1 MIQLHSIS
9 LNGLLPLKSLYLPN
23 VDDFE
28 YCYKWRK
35 RYVLSVVAFYIKYPF
50 PFFWKSRHFSSPPSQ
65 PGHGPL
71 ALRTVTGANQ
81 GTSPAGLRD

>member
-1 MIQLHSIS
+1 MTLNIAINGERDMYFLLLLFTSSIHSPS
-9 LNGLLPLKSLYLPN
+9 FGRVDTFPPPL
-23 VDDFE
+23 
-28 YCYKWRK
+28 
-35 RYVLSVVAFYIKYPF
+35 
-50 PFFWKSRHFSSPPSQ
+50 SQ